1 MTPATALLDPWTV
14 TPVGADRPDAAVAG
28 LRELHGRT
36 VAWFE
41 VAGRRADSSGAAEA
55 EVVARTITLA
65 TSLGCPV
72 VGVVRSVAVDPGPE
86 GLAALAAWG
95 RVAAAAV
102 RASGVV
108 PILLA
113 VTGPLHGSLAPL
125 LGLADHVVLT
135 TDATAYVN
143 GPGPVAA
150 VTGTRTDPITLGGA
164 AVHAGPS
171 GLASLVADDPDDA
184 LDALA
189 ELLDHLPDIHLAEP
203 PVRPPD
209 HHDRADRRCPAA
221 AAAVPPEPSR
231 SYDVRDVVADVV
243 DRGSLLEVHPHH
255 APNLVTAYARLDGRA
270 VAVVANQPAVRA
282 GTLDIA
288 ASVKGARHVQAA
300 DAFGLPIVT
309 FVDTPGYQPGRDLE
323 ARGMIRHGAELVHAY
338 AAATVPRLCVILRKA
353 YGGAYIVMDSRTMGS
368 DLVLAWPRAEIAVM
382 GPAGA
387 VEILHRREVD
397 PEVRA
402 RLEAEYRATYCT
414 PRLAA
419 DRGLIDGVIDPA
431 DTRRVLTAAVHRL
444 RTKRP
449 VLPARKHTNQPF

>member
-1 MTPATALLDPWTV
+1 MTPTAALVEPWAV
-14 TPVGADRPDAAVAG
+14 TPVGADRPDAATAG

-41 VAGRRADSSGAAEA
+41 VVGRRADGGGAAEA
-55 EVVARTITLA
+55 EVVARTLTLA
-65 TSLGCPV
+65 AALGCPV

-86 GLAALAAWG
+86 GLAGLAAWG

-102 RASGVV
+102 RASGSV

-113 VTGPLHGSLAPL
+113 VTGPVHGSLAPL
-125 LGLADHVVLT
+125 LGLADHVVVT
-135 TDATAYVN
+135 TAATAYVN
-143 GPGPVAA
+143 GPGPVET
-150 VTGTRTDPITLGGA
+150 VTGLRTDPVALGGA

-189 ELLDHLPDIHLAEP
+189 DLLDHLPDNHLGEP
-203 PVRPPD
+203 PRRPPD
-209 HHDRADRRCPAA
+209 RDDPPHRRCPAA
-221 AAAVPPEPSR
+221 AAAVPAEPAR
-231 SYDVRDVVADVV
+231 SYDVRDVVAEVV
-243 DRGSLLEVHPHH
+243 DRGSLLELHPHH
-255 APNLVTAYARLDGRA
+255 APNLVTAYARVDGRA
-270 VAVVANQPAVRA
+270 VAVMANQPAVRA
-282 GTLDIA
+282 GTLDID

-323 ARGMIRHGAELVHAY
+323 ARGMIRHGATLVHAY
-338 AAATVPRLCVILRKA
+338 AAATVPRVCVILRKA

-368 DLVLAWPRAEIAVM
+368 DLVVAWPGAEIAVM

-387 VEILHRREVD
+387 VEILHRGEAD
-397 PEVRA
+397 PAVRA
-402 RLEAEYRATYCT
+402 RLEAEYRATFCT

-419 DRGLIDGVIDPA
+419 ERGLVDGVIDPA
-431 DTRRVLTAAVHRL
+431 DTRRVLAAALGRL
-444 RTKRP
+444 RPKRP
-449 VLPARKHTNQPF
+449 VLPARKHANPPL

>member
-1 MTPATALLDPWTV
+1 
-14 TPVGADRPDAAVAG
+14 
-28 LRELHGRT
+28 
-36 VAWFE
+36 
-41 VAGRRADSSGAAEA
+41 
-55 EVVARTITLA
+55 
-65 TSLGCPV
+65 
-72 VGVVRSVAVDPGPE
+72 
-86 GLAALAAWG
+86 
-95 RVAAAAV
+95 
-102 RASGVV
+102 
-108 PILLA
+108 
-113 VTGPLHGSLAPL
+113 
-125 LGLADHVVLT
+125 
-135 TDATAYVN
+135 
-143 GPGPVAA
+143 
-150 VTGTRTDPITLGGA
+150 
-164 AVHAGPS
+164 
-171 GLASLVADDPDDA
+171 
-184 LDALA
+184 
-189 ELLDHLPDIHLAEP
+189 
-203 PVRPPD
+203 
-209 HHDRADRRCPAA
+209 
-221 AAAVPPEPSR
+221 
-231 SYDVRDVVADVV
+231 VVADVV

-444 RTKRP
+444 HQAPRAPRSQAHQPALLIRP
-449 VLPARKHTNQPF
+449 TEPVRNPMLLADRVVLVTGVLTPSSIAFTVARLAQEQGATVVLTSFGRALPVTRRATSAGGARVVGST

>member
-1 MTPATALLDPWTV
+1 M
-14 TPVGADRPDAAVAG
+14 
-28 LRELHGRT
+28 
-36 VAWFE
+36 
-41 VAGRRADSSGAAEA
+41 
-55 EVVARTITLA
+55 
-65 TSLGCPV
+65 
-72 VGVVRSVAVDPGPE
+72 
-86 GLAALAAWG
+86 
-95 RVAAAAV
+95 
-102 RASGVV
+102 RASRVE

-113 VTGPLHGSLAPL
+113 VTEPLHGSLAPL

-189 ELLDHLPDIHLAEP
+189 ELLDHLPDNHLAEP

-243 DRGSLLEVHPHH
+243 DRGSLLEMQSLY
-255 APNLVTAYARLDGRA
+255 APNVMIGYGR
-270 VAVVANQPAVRA
+270 VEGHTVGIVANQPMQFA

-397 PEVRA
+397 QEGRA
-402 RLEAEYRATYCT
+402 RLEAEYRANYCT